1 MASLMRCLSLLA
13 LTGLLVPAPALAR
26 SLYLTGEIG
35 PAPVLVKI
43 QRDGTALTGW
53 YFHFRTGKEIRLEG
67 KIEENGAFELSEYAT
82 GNKKTGSFKGN
93 AADGQWRG
101 TWRKTAGGA
110 AQSLNLRENN
120 DALDDLSTQVAC
132 LTRKP
137 DKQSGYNFSTAMHLT
152 AENGIVKRFA
162 MTSAARSAGDEQ
174 QCTLDSAS
182 LSQVQSEAGLLLQAK
197 EESNEQK
204 CSVRIVGTPDHLY
217 VALGDSSE
225 PGNDCKGA
233 GKTMFCSPRGA
244 WNTLVVDRKKGTC
257 IRVE

>member
-1 MASLMRCLSLLA
+1 MASLIRCLSLLA
-13 LTGLLVPAPALAR
+13 LIALLVPSSALAR
-26 SLYLTGEIG
+26 SLYLTGDIG
-35 PAPVLVKI
+35 SAPVLLKI
-43 QRDGTALTGW
+43 QKEGTALTGW
-53 YFHFRTGKEIRLEG
+53 YFHFRNGKEIRLEG
-67 KIEENGAFELSEYAT
+67 KIEENGAFEISEYAV

-101 TWRKTAGGA
+101 TWRKTAGGPA
-110 AQSLNLRENN
+110 LSINLRENN
-120 DALDDLSTQVAC
+120 DALDSTQVAC
-132 LTRKP
+132 LTRKT
-137 DKQSGYNFSTAMHLT
+137 DKQSGYSFSTAMHLT
-152 AENGIVKRFA
+152 VDNGMVTRFA
-162 MTSAARSAGDEQ
+162 MTSAARSAADEQ

-182 LSQVQSEAGLLLQAK
+182 LTQVQSEAGLLLQAK
-197 EESNEQK
+197 EASNERK

-233 GKTMFCSPRGA
+233 GNTMFCSPRGA